1 MWLLRRLYKD
11 WKLPDGDGMRM
22 LSQNS
27 TAHIRRHGN
36 DPVGFRQPL
45 LSTGKYGPVDWEDPL
60 DANRP
65 ILLLHG
71 ALFVCKYV

>member
-1 MWLLRRLYKD
+1 
-11 WKLPDGDGMRM
+11 M

-65 ILLLHG
+65 TLLLQG
-71 ALFVCKYV
+71 ALFVCKYVQLIEAAGHRVMVGGGH